1 LALISIAA
9 YSARTKGDEAMD
21 ENLNRAVDR
30 HVGSRVRMRRLMLRM
45 TQEALGEALGIT
57 FQQVQK
63 YEKGVNRIS
72 ASRLQHIARIFKV
85 PAPFFFDGAPG
96 GADGAA
102 EPPSYVADF
111 LATSDGLALAEAF
124 MRIGDARLRRTI
136 AGLVRIAPISSH
148 NRRPEHRQGRGV
160 SFRSSSR
167 AKFTAIRRASSR
179 SSTPAWWGRLWIVPE
194 VEPTNSLA
202 GGILDPIRFWVLND
216 MPRRWKSA
224 GCH

>member
-1 LALISIAA
+1 
-9 YSARTKGDEAMD
+9 MD
-21 ENLNRAVDR
+21 ENVNRAVDR
-30 HVGSRVRMRRLMLRM
+30 HVGSRVRMRRLMLHM

-102 EPPSYVADF
+102 EPPFCVTEF
-111 LATSDGLALAEAF
+111 VATSDGLALAKAF
-124 MRIGDARLRRTI
+124 MQIGDARLRRTI
-136 AGLVRIAPISSH
+136 AGLVEAPISSQ
-148 NRRPEHRQGRGV
+148 NFLRWPERRQGYNGA
-160 SFRSSSR
+160 SFRSSSGSR

-179 SSTPAWWGRLWIVPE
+179 SSTPAWWAVSGLSR
-194 VEPTNSLA
+194 
-202 GGILDPIRFWVLND
+202 
-216 MPRRWKSA
+216 K
-224 GCH
+224 